1 MAHTRSAFLLKS
13 ELSTELEVLLYQLGT
28 GTAAEW
34 LVV

>member
-1 MAHTRSAFLLKS
+1 MAQRRSASLLKS
-13 ELSTELEVLLYQLGT
+13 ELGTELEVLLHQPGT